1 MGPQESGSAP
11 SRWSCAPSGTQ
22 GEISQALCF
31 EGLDPFLRVSKQGPC
46 FTAIEEDEG
55 DKRLVQFELACEAD
69 GFAPPDPVY

>member
-1 MGPQESGSAP
+1 MLLVGDVEKFPQAFGFK
-11 SRWSCAPSGTQ
+11 
-22 GEISQALCF
+22 SQDTFFRAY
-31 EGLDPFLRVSKQGPC
+31 KQGPC